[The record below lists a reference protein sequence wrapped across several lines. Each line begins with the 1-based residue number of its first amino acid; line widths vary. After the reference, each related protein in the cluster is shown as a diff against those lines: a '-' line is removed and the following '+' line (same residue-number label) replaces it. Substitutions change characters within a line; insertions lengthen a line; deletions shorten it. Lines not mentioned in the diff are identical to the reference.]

1 MIAERMLII
10 WAVLLDAAL
19 AASMNASTPGVEG
32 ASCPGSISLGGRNRP
47 IHMTNAYWNKPYDPA
62 GEVDVDGNGVIHV
75 YMKGR
80 TYFSDKCRAGSYS
93 NNRYTK
99 LRLLGKRIRWTT
111 DLATAGCGCNA
122 AFYLVSLAQ
131 NTEVSGCKDYYCD
144 ANSVCGVRCTEID
157 LQEANKHAFHSV
169 LHLAQDGSGE
179 GLGYG
184 GGGSGWS
191 NSRDWTKEEYGPG
204 ASCIDTTK
212 PFQVEVSFPAY
223 RRRGQ
228 MLLRA
233 MVTRVSQ
240 NGCTLEASVDTQSYH
255 FGGQSSARELT
266 DALTHG
272 MTPVVSYWSAPDM
285 LWMDGVG
292 GDGKGPCH
300 KDEPDLCGETVKF
313 YDFAVES
320 LPTPV
325 RLI

>member
-1 MIAERMLII
+1 MQLSSLSEWIGGEDDDDVVIAGPLSRRQRLPPLSVSQPGHADYYDAWLPMIAERMLII

-204 ASCIDTTK
+204 LRGGEFADTRPTDLK
-212 PFQVEVSFPAY
+212 
-223 RRRGQ
+223 
-228 MLLRA
+228 
-233 MVTRVSQ
+233 
-240 NGCTLEASVDTQSYH
+240 H
-255 FGGQSSARELT
+255 QSSCQRASGASTFEI
-266 DALTHG
+266 A
-272 MTPVVSYWSAPDM
+272 W
-285 LWMDGVG
+285 
-292 GDGKGPCH
+292 
-300 KDEPDLCGETVKF
+300 
-313 YDFAVES
+313 
-320 LPTPV
+320 
-325 RLI
+325 